1 MKSAKEFA
9 AWLMD
14 RFASY
19 NGVYLTRSDITEL
32 TSRQSL
38 RSDFV
43 RDVHNELMHFGRG
56 LIADMRNDKY
66 YMVTLGS
73 THWKDV
79 GDFYSEGKG
88 RNEDTHSP
96 VTIAP
101 SAEGGQIRSLASGR
115 GR

>member
-19 NGVYLTRSDITEL
+19 NGVYLTRSDIAEL

-79 GDFYSEGKG
+79 GDFYGENRAGADES
-88 RNEDTHSP
+88 HSP
-96 VTIAP
+96 VNIA
-101 SAEGGQIRSLASGR
+101 SSSESGQIHSLANGR